1 MIVKQLSVFI
11 ENKAGAVKD
20 IATLLGSNNIN
31 MRSLQIADSKDF
43 GILRLIVDDSAKA
56 LDLVKNAGYTA
67 KVTDVISV
75 VVPDKPNGLND
86 LLKLL
91 ADNNIELDYLYV
103 FIGRNNLG
111 AEAILKASNLNICLP
126 DSPSF
131 AIFKLLIIWY
141 NFLKYSSIVFLI

>member
-11 ENKAGAVKD
+11 ENKAGAVRD
-20 IATLLGSNNIN
+20 IANLLGKNNIN

-56 LDLVKNAGYTA
+56 LELVKSANYTA
-67 KVTDVISV
+67 KLTDVVSV

-91 ADNNIELDYLYV
+91 ADNNIEIDYLYV
-103 FIGRNNLG
+103 FIGKNNLG
-111 AEAILKASNLNICLP
+111 AEAILKTANL
-126 DSPSF
+126 
-131 AIFKLLIIWY
+131 AEVETLLLNNY
-141 NFLKYSSIVFLI
+141 Y

>member
-20 IATLLGSNNIN
+20 SANLLGNNNIN

-56 LDLVKNAGYTA
+56 LELVKGANYTA
-67 KVTDVISV
+67 KLTDVISV

-91 ADNNIELDYLYV
+91 ADNNIEIDYLYV
-103 FIGRNNLG
+103 FIGKNNLG
-111 AEAILKASNLNICLP
+111 AEAILKTADLASVETLLLNN
-126 DSPSF
+126 
-131 AIFKLLIIWY
+131 Y
-141 NFLKYSSIVFLI
+141 Y

>member
-11 ENKAGAVKD
+11 ENKAGDVKD
-20 IATLLGSNNIN
+20 IANLLGNNNIN

-56 LDLVKNAGYTA
+56 LELVKNAGYTA
-67 KVTDVISV
+67 KLTDVISV

-91 ADNNIELDYLYV
+91 ADSNIEIDYLYV
-103 FIGRNNLG
+103 FIGKNNLG
-111 AEAILKASNLNICLP
+111 AEAILKTADLASVETLLLNN
-126 DSPSF
+126 
-131 AIFKLLIIWY
+131 Y
-141 NFLKYSSIVFLI
+141 Y

>member
-20 IATLLGSNNIN
+20 IANLLGKNNIN

-56 LDLVKNAGYTA
+56 LELVKGANYTA
-67 KVTDVISV
+67 KLTDVISV

-91 ADNNIELDYLYV
+91 ANNNIEIDYLYV
-103 FIGRNNLG
+103 FIGKNNLG
-111 AEAILKASNLNICLP
+111 AEAILKTANLAEVE
-126 DSPSF
+126 S
-131 AIFKLLIIWY
+131 LLLNNY
-141 NFLKYSSIVFLI
+141 Y